1 MSVLGSFGAFVAQ
14 FPDAVACGVVM
25 AAVGGAFGVF
35 VVLRRIV
42 FVSVALGEAS
52 TFGSAAALACG
63 LAPFTGSLVATA
75 AALGIVAVSGRG
87 RRLPADAALAFVF
100 LAASAGSVLV
110 VARSG
115 FGLEEVKAM
124 LYGDLVVCGA
134 GDLRLLACTGLP
146 ALVALALSL
155 RPLACSLFDPEAS
168 RTMGVRCGFW
178 NVLYAALL
186 GLVVAGAGRSGG
198 ALLVCS
204 DLVLPA
210 ATALLVARR
219 LVPALVLASI
229 FGVFTTLVGFGL
241 AVATDL
247 PVNPTIIAVSG
258 TMFAFVW
265 IGRAAVGRL
274 SAH

>member
-25 AAVGGAFGVF
+25 GAVGGAFGVC

-52 TFGSAAALACG
+52 TF
-63 LAPFTGSLVATA
+63 ATA
-75 AALGIVAVSGRG
+75 VALGIVAVSGRG

-115 FGLEEVKAM
+115 FGLEEVKPM

-219 LVPALVLASI
+219 LVPALVLASA
-229 FGVFTTLVGFGL
+229 FGVGATLIGFGL

-258 TMFAFVW
+258 LLFVL
-265 IGRAAVGRL
+265 IGGVRL
-274 SAH
+274 MARWFRF